1 MSLLLKH
8 PDVCSVTDV
17 AALFFRTPD
26 SNVCRSETNRSST
39 GALCIDVKLGF
50 WVYAHSKSLPVGPRQ
65 RTLNDRNAGLMVELK
80 SVGNARLCEA
90 AKIVGIDDS
99 TRDQQAPTL
108 WG

>member
-17 AALFFRTPD
+17 AALLFRAPD
-26 SNVCRSETNRSST
+26 SKVCRSETNRSST

-50 WVYAHSKSLPVGPRQ
+50 WVYAHSISLPVGPRQ
-65 RTLNDRNAGLMVELK
+65 RILNDRNAGLMVELK
-80 SVGNARLCEA
+80 AVGNARLCGA
-90 AKIVGIDDS
+90 AKIV
-99 TRDQQAPTL
+99 